1 LIRGPDE
8 AGGVGNT
15 EAGFPHL
22 PGWTKGAHQRHFLR
36 EVIQNVDQ
44 ATAEQPVGT
53 PVLAAFDELIK
64 NLEEAAPNRLASVR
78 GDFEKAIEF
87 DDLWIVRS
95 EMVAGAKL
103 ARCDVPFD
111 FGQRGK
117 QPEPD
122 LLLRGLDL
130 AIEVK
135 SRRLDGLRDLHDEL
149 EAALEEANAPV
160 TVHIVCN
167 ERPLYIKPD
176 VRQELLGQT
185 LSLVPQGSG
194 VITKTLDQPW
204 AATPRLDVVIRVFPH
219 EPFLE
224 GHRVFIEGG
233 FELTNHMHDVT
244 TEVIKVLTDEQKM
257 RQAEAMPTV
266 LLVDGSRVGL
276 NWLRSDAMWARALAA
291 SIPEDTPFKAIA
303 VMRPDLMQPD
313 VTLSI
318 GLREGLS
325 KDERGGIEALAS
337 KLGATIA

>member
-1 LIRGPDE
+1 M
-8 AGGVGNT
+8 
-15 EAGFPHL
+15 
-22 PGWTKGAHQRHFLR
+22 KGAHQRHVLR
-36 EVIQNVDQ
+36 EVIRDVEQ
-44 ATAEQPVGT
+44 ATDGQPDRRL
-53 PVLAAFDELIK
+53 VLAAFDELIEA
-64 NLEEAAPNRLASVR
+64 LEGAAPNRLASVR

-103 ARCDVPFD
+103 ARSGVPFD

-122 LLLRGLDL
+122 LLLRGVDL

-176 VRQELLGQT
+176 VRKELVSQT
-185 LSLVPQGSG
+185 LGLAAQGG
-194 VITKTLDQPW
+194 GAIVKTLDQPW
-204 AATPRLDVVIRVFPH
+204 AATPTLDVAVRVFPH

-224 GHRVFIEGG
+224 GHRVFIESG
-233 FELTNHMHDVT
+233 FKLTNHMQDVT
-244 TEVIKVLTDEQKM
+244 TEVIKVLADEQKM
-257 RQAEAMPTV
+257 RQAKAMPTV

-276 NWLRSDAMWARALAA
+276 NWLRSDAMWAKMLAA

-303 VMRPDLMQPD
+303 VMRPDLMQSD

-318 GLREGLS
+318 GLRPGLS
-325 KDERGGIEALAS
+325 DDERERIESLAT
-337 KLGATIA
+337 KVGATIA